1 MGRGIRG
8 FVTRDGSVYSLCMRA
23 FMSAS
28 ACLSACVTIYIMI
41 AVVCDVGGTNAVQ
54 VTQI

>member
-1 MGRGIRG
+1 
-8 FVTRDGSVYSLCMRA
+8 
-23 FMSAS
+23 MSAS